1 MDGSSTKK
9 KKLFLKK
16 FLKKKLWILSK
27 KEGKLHLHEKSKM
40 KPLIPVKNA
49 TFFRHQHQFIWK
61 KSFKF
66 LWKLHFPG
74 KKWNRAIYQDFVLH
88 FYSSQWL
95 NVGRLCNN
103 FHSEVEK
110 TWNFYLHQLY
120 WPNKIHKHTVVCYN
134 LMPKLIALCLEQ
146 QRRKK
151 PKFRNKIVKVSS
163 KCNSLI
169 LVRVRAQASTI
180 KRKYG
185 KQQQQQHRDIF
196 IIFPIIIVQNSFIFA
211 WLHVCPSNP

>member
-1 MDGSSTKK
+1 MVRQRR
-9 KKLFLKK
+9 KK
-16 FLKKKLWILSK
+16 FIFEEIL
-27 KEGKLHLHEKSKM
+27 GEKTSN
-40 KPLIPVKNA
+40 IVKNRRKTA
-49 TFFRHQHQFIWK
+49 FARKKSNETTYFSQKRYFFRHQHQFIFWNFSWK
-61 KSFKF
+61 N
-66 LWKLHFPG
+66 HIFPE

-110 TWNFYLHQLY
+110 TSNFYLHQLY

-151 PKFRNKIVKVSS
+151 LKFRNKIVKVSS

-180 KRKYG
+180 KWKYG
-185 KQQQQQHRDIF
+185 KQQQQHRDIF